1 MRRTIGLL
9 YDPHIVAGGR
19 DGYDGVPTVEAAIDR
34 LNEVP
39 VDWTVVG
46 GDLRH
51 LLGAANEHNDGRTD
65 WGGWHGDPDNYFY
78 RRDFG
83 RAKRLFDERLD
94 GDYVVA
100 RGNNDR
106 PLDVYREYFPAEA
119 FPQWGWFVED
129 GARYVVL
136 DTNPHPGH
144 HALRDQQNFVS
155 APQIS
160 MLERLMDTDP
170 EIPTF
175 VFLHAPVAKHQ
186 GIDDWET
193 GHTAAYKL
201 TLNYPTVQRV
211 LARGTRCSST
221 AVTTGRTTAVASRSS
236 TASATSSRAT
246 SSTTATRTTAVTCG
260 GCEST
265 PTGTSRRSTTTTWG
279 RERTADSPER
289 SGKHRILI
297 PIDPCPTRTTSTRPT
312 TYRP

>member
-1 MRRTIGLL
+1 MRVGQTVGLL

-34 LNEVP
+34 LNDVP

-83 RAKRLFDERLD
+83 KAKRLFDERLD

-106 PLDVYREYFPAEA
+106 PLDVYRESFPADS

-136 DTNPHPGH
+136 DTNPHPGY

-160 MLERLMDTDP
+160 MLERLMDDDP

-175 VFLHAPVAKHQ
+175 VFLHAPVAKHD

-211 LARGTRCSST
+211 LARGNTVFVNSGHYWPDN
-221 AVTTGRTTAVASRSS
+221 GRSVEQIDGVRYVLARHLVHNRDPDYGGDVRWLRVDTDRNVATIEYHDVGAGTDGRL
-236 TASATSSRAT
+236 ARA
-246 SSTTATRTTAVTCG
+246 
-260 GCEST
+260 E
-265 PTGTSRRSTTTTWG
+265 W
-279 RERTADSPER
+279 
-289 SGKHRILI
+289 
-297 PIDPCPTRTTSTRPT
+297 
-312 TYRP
+312 